1 MSDLA
6 YSIRSFAEDL
16 RSELDYRTLCDDER
30 EELRLAS
37 KLLTRIL
44 TEDNQRDAA

>member
-30 EELRLAS
+30 EELDQ
-37 KLLTRIL
+37 K
-44 TEDNQRDAA
+44 RDTKKEAA